1 MSEFL
6 KELILQLF
14 KQIEFKNIF
23 GLNLAMSIRLSK
35 NHIKIY
41 VFGFD
46 GVFFQLH
53 NCTGILYS

>member
-14 KQIEFKNIF
+14 KQIDFKNSF

-35 NHIKIY
+35 NHIKMY
-41 VFGFD
+41 VFGFE
-46 GVFFQLH
+46 VFLNYIMQ
-53 NCTGILYS
+53 NCLV

>member
-1 MSEFL
+1 MSDFL

-14 KQIEFKNIF
+14 KQIDFKNSF

-41 VFGFD
+41 VFGFE
-46 GVFFQLH
+46 VFLNYIMQ
-53 NCTGILYS
+53 NCLV